1 MSRVLYISYDGITD
15 PLGQSQVLSYVIELS
30 RNGYNF
36 VLLSCEKLDAYKNN
50 RGLIEKLLEGT
61 NVKWVPIFYT
71 KKPPILSTLY
81 DYWKLKR
88 KAISLHKANKFQIVH
103 CRSYIPSMIGL
114 WMKKKCKV
122 KFIFDMRGFWA
133 DERVDVGLWD
143 LKNKIYKGVYSF
155 FKMKEKAFL
164 ENADHIVSLTLAGKK
179 EMDSWKHIEK
189 LSLPISII
197 PCCADTALFDRRKIK
212 LEAMQNARQ
221 ELGIRA
227 DEPILTY
234 IGSITWYLIDEMF
247 RFFIIYLEKY
257 PEGKFLFITHAS
269 ADFIRSRAK
278 AAGVSMDKI
287 LIVSAQRSSVP
298 ALAILGHF
306 SIIFRKPAYS
316 TKAACPT
323 KQGEL
328 MSLGIP
334 IICNSNV
341 GDMDMIVRQY
351 GSGIIVDSSNDS
363 DYRKTVDNMKKI
375 MFDPD
380 KIREGA
386 IDYFSLQ
393 LAVSK
398 YKSIYSSLLN

>member
-1 MSRVLYISYDGITD
+1 MKVLYITYDGILE
-15 PLGQSQVLSYVIELS
+15 PLGQSQVLGYIEELAK
-30 RNGYNF
+30 NNKIY
-36 VLLSCEKLDAYKNN
+36 LLSYEKKQDLKDKESLNSLSKRLKNN
-50 RGLIEKLLEGT
+50 NITWYRHRYHKT
-61 NVKWVPIFYT
+61 PSA
-71 KKPPILSTLY
+71 LSTLY
-81 DYWKLKR
+81 D
-88 KAISLHKANKFQIVH
+88 ISIGVIKSSYIILRHKVDALHT
-103 CRSYIPSMIGL
+103 RSYVPTMIAYII
-114 WMKKKCKV
+114 KKIYDKR
-122 KFIFDMRGFWA
+122 FIFDMRGFWA